1 MQRNPAL
8 VVHVLYR
15 FAVGGLE
22 NGVVNL
28 INRLPPERWRHAV
41 IALDGV
47 DERFAARVR
56 RSDVEYIALEK
67 GRGHLLRHY
76 PRLAAL
82 FRRLAP
88 AIVHT
93 RNLAALE
100 AAVPAW
106 WAGVPVRIHG
116 EHGWDVH
123 DAVGD
128 NVRYQHLRRLYMP
141 FVHHYV
147 ALSGDLAGYLERKV
161 GIPRGRITPI
171 CNGVDVARFA
181 PSSPHAQREAAP
193 GMPFDRSHWL
203 VGTVGRLAEVKD
215 QCNLVRA
222 FAMAVK
228 RSPEAARRMRLVIV
242 GEGPLRP
249 AVEAILREADVAH
262 LAWLAG
268 ARDDVPRLLQ
278 ALDCFALPSQ
288 TEGISN
294 TILEAMACG
303 RCIVA
308 TRVGGNAELVQDG
321 VSGTLVPARD
331 ADALCDAILRYFSD
345 PALCA
350 AHAAAARAKAVR
362 EFSLERMVAQYE
374 ALYLAMLTARR
385 VGSSSGITATN
396 PPQL

>member
-1 MQRNPAL
+1 MSGQPAL

-28 INRLPPERWRHAV
+28 INRLPAQRWRHA
-41 IALDGV
+41 ILALDSV
-47 DERFAARVR
+47 CERFAARVQR
-56 RSDVEYIALEK
+56 TDVEYVALAK

-100 AAVPAW
+100 ATIPAW
-106 WAGVPVRIHG
+106 WAGGPIRIHG

-123 DAVGD
+123 DAAGE
-128 NVRYQHLRRLYMP
+128 NVRYQHVRRLYAP

-147 ALSGDLAGYLERKV
+147 ALSGELAAYLEHKIGV
-161 GIPRGRITPI
+161 PRARITRI
-171 CNGVDVARFA
+171 CNGVDTARFT
-181 PSSPHAQREAAP
+181 PPAAADASVAS
-193 GMPFDRSHWL
+193 PFDAGCWL
-203 VGTVGRLAEVKD
+203 VGTVGRLASVKD
-215 QCNLVRA
+215 HCNLAHA
-222 FAMAVK
+222 FALAVS
-228 RSPEAARRMRLVIV
+228 RAPEAARRMRLVII
-242 GEGPLRP
+242 GEGPMRQ
-249 AVEAILREADVAH
+249 AVQAILDAAGIAH

-268 ARDDVPRLLQ
+268 ERDDVARLLQ
-278 ALDCFALPSQ
+278 RFDCFVLPSQ
-288 TEGISN
+288 SEGISN
-294 TILEAMACG
+294 TLLEAMACG

-308 TRVGGNAELVQDG
+308 TRVGGNAELVEDG

-331 ADALCDAILRYFSD
+331 PPQLSAAILRYFFD
-345 PALCA
+345 PRSAG
-350 AHAAAARAKAVR
+350 AHAAAARARAVS
-362 EFSLERMVAQYE
+362 EFSIERMVGQYE
-374 ALYLAMLTARR
+374 SLYLSQLATRR
-385 VGSSSGITATN
+385 AEAKAHVAA